1 MERCTAG
8 ALHDGSV
15 VISEVYKV
23 RHTAV
28 GFRPRAQDGPETWY
42 ARQVL
47 SRRDYGFGVIAREY
61 VKATSHAEADRLWA
75 TTDAQL
81 GPSRARR
88 PRLPIA
94 QGGKRSCDTTYLLP
108 ASEDGFASVVCESTL
123 N

>member
-81 GPSRARR
+81 GTLAGSPTSSINCPRAARGRVTPRTCCWRRRTASRA
-88 PRLPIA
+88 
-94 QGGKRSCDTTYLLP
+94 SCARAP
-108 ASEDGFASVVCESTL
+108 
-123 N
+123 